1 MYPSWDSV
9 RLVNN
14 CHIFQ
19 NLVSRATVM
28 IQTDDIHPVVVQAK
42 KNGPYLIPNNLLIP
56 GDVSLCT
63 RKD

>member
-1 MYPSWDSV
+1 M
-9 RLVNN
+9 
-14 CHIFQ
+14 
-19 NLVSRATVM
+19 SRATVM

-56 GDVSLCT
+56 GDVSLYT